1 MRRGRKIPAIL
12 LILILVLSLGT
23 NALATDIDGDGTEG
37 SENSFEEVY
46 NMPVESNG
54 LTDWPQGC
62 GTYGAAAI
70 VMEANTGAILYA
82 KDIDRQHYPAS
93 ITKLLTTLVALEY
106 GELDD
111 EISFSADS
119 LSFLE
124 WDDAQIGMKEG
135 DVISFDQALHAILLA
150 SANEVSYAT
159 AESIG
164 KKEGHDY
171 NWFIGKMNEKCQELG
186 CVNSNFVNPHGLH
199 DDNHYTC
206 ARDMALISRE
216 LFKYPKAFEVMQ
228 TPQYTIK
235 KSKTTE
241 EHVFQQNHKMLWE
254 GYWQY
259 YEYAIGGKTGYTDQA
274 LSTLVTM
281 TDNGEMPLICVV
293 LRNQGSDIYTETKN
307 LIDYAYGNFQK
318 VPVEGK
324 ETSEDVGKI
333 LDNGYVVLPE
343 SVAFE
348 ELEMEFVPDEEGTE
362 ATLVYTYEGNPV
374 GEVRA
379 KMSDAYIKKHSI
391 KEETK
396 DDTSKDAPKKKENNK
411 NNKKERMLLAVLVI
425 GLVVLL
431 MLLTRQ
437 ILAWKRRALR
447 RKRKRQRERDRR
459 RR

>member
-12 LILILVLSLGT
+12 LILILVLSLGI
-23 NALATDIDGDGTEG
+23 NALATDIDVDETGE
-37 SENSFEEVY
+37 SENPFAEIY

-54 LTDWPQGC
+54 LTNWPQGC
-62 GTYGAAAI
+62 STYGASAI
-70 VMEANTGAILYA
+70 VMEAGTGAILYA
-82 KDIDRQHYPAS
+82 KDIDKQQYPAS

-106 GELDD
+106 AELDD

-135 DVISFDQALHAILLA
+135 DVISFDQALYAILLA

-171 NWFIGKMNEKCQELG
+171 SWFIGQMNEKCQELG

-199 DDNHYTC
+199 NDNHYTC

-241 EHVFQQNHKMLWE
+241 EHIFQQNHKMLWE

-281 TDNGEMPLICVV
+281 TDNGDMPLICVV

-307 LIDYAYGNFQK
+307 LIDYVYTNFQK
-318 VPVEGK
+318 MPVEGK

-333 LDNGYVVLPE
+333 LNEGYVVLPE
-343 SVAFE
+343 GVPFE
-348 ELEMEFVPDEEGTE
+348 ELEMEFVPDEKGTE

-379 KMSDAYIKKHSI
+379 QMSDAYIKKHSI
-391 KEETK
+391 KEEKK
-396 DDTSKDAPKKKENNK
+396 DDKSKDALKKKETS
-411 NNKKERMLLAVLVI
+411 KKERIILAVLTV
-425 GLVVLL
+425 GLVVLV
-431 MLLTRQ
+431 MLLVSR

-447 RKRKRQRERDRR
+447 RKRRRQRERDRR
-459 RR
+459 RF